1 MAASAT
7 CYSSVYVY
15 NTAYVTDRPSFR
27 HVERRW
33 RRALGSRAP
42 CACLPRSEI
51 RCACARSEETTP
63 IPPELQTA
71 VDAGNVD
78 QVTSLLAAAPPETYS
93 KSLKKK
99 LLKNA
104 EIAAKKLAKGG
115 AAAAP
120 PPAAAAGAAAA
131 KPPAATKKAAAPA
144 ESAAAKPRPAVQQS
158 SGGVAGDIETELV
171 AAMLACAESLSLSDD
186 AVAKLR
192 GNTAAL
198 ALSLAPQVSAMRN
211 EAYALGFNAHGSRA
225 A

>member
-1 MAASAT
+1 MSRCETDRAASAT
-7 CYSSVYVY
+7 CYHVCAYD
-15 NTAYVTDRPSFR
+15 TAYVTDRPSFR

-71 VDAGNVD
+71 VDTGNVD
-78 QVTSLLAAAPPETYS
+78 QVTSLLAAAAPETYS

-104 EIAAKKLAKGG
+104 EIAAKKLAKS
-115 AAAAP
+115 
-120 PPAAAAGAAAA
+120 GAAAA

>member
-1 MAASAT
+1 MFDT
-7 CYSSVYVY
+7 W
-15 NTAYVTDRPSFR
+15 
-27 HVERRW
+27 RRW

-42 CACLPRSEI
+42 CACLPRSES
-51 RCACARSEETTP
+51 RCACARSEEAVA
-63 IPPELQTA
+63 IPPELQAA

-78 QVTSLLAAAPPETYS
+78 QVTSLLAAAPPESFS

-115 AAAAP
+115 AAATP

-131 KPPAATKKAAAPA
+131 TPPAAAQKKAAAPA
-144 ESAAAKPRPAVQQS
+144 ESASLAPRPPTQQS
-158 SGGVAGDIETELV
+158 SGGVAGEIETELV
-171 AAMLACAESLSLSDD
+171 AAMLACAESLALPEG

-192 GNTAAL
+192 GHTAAL